1 MGVLMLAWGLLKTDW
16 GKEQARKLLV
26 WQINEQLKARLE
38 VGRLSGDL
46 WTGLRAENVRI
57 IQNGETVIRVKSLST
72 GYALLDA
79 LGGTLHVTDLSLE
92 NLYMKAIQRP
102 DSSWNLLDLVK
113 PQPKT
118 GQKSQTTL
126 RFDRVS
132 VRNGS
137 GELVGL
143 PAQQGG
149 APRTGTLQ
157 QFDFTARN
165 LRYTEPD
172 FVGEIPRLQLTARL
186 PERTDEVQLL
196 FSGKV
201 ITGAAHIEDFRLT
214 SARSRVSAKGYA
226 EIPVSGHANHSNFTL
241 SAAPFAFADIAPFA
255 PFLNPDQTLNAEVR
269 IYAPDK
275 DQWALLTKGQF
286 SQGGAWDLT
295 AEAQLDPPS
304 FQPKTYSISGNVEH
318 LNLAYLM
325 LDRSYTSDVTANING
340 QFSGTEPNT
349 MHGEVLMNWKNGSS
363 FQGKNLQAGSLR
375 IAADAGDV
383 QFELG
388 GGWDGMGLMAKGTAR
403 PFEEQPNYTVRG
415 QFSGVNPAKFDP
427 TMDYGTYAGTF
438 SVQGTG
444 FDPEKLQTSGTLQ
457 LQPTTF
463 RWKPYSIPLR
473 QTQLQFA
480 LKQRAGTFSA
490 SSYTAADG
498 FASAKGTF
506 LLDEP
511 MQFRVDRGQIRQFD
525 PRAVLGESFQRGNL
539 NATFTV
545 DGRGTDPKTMQL
557 SVLGNVQAS
566 RYDAYRL
573 DTANFSTNL
582 NNGVLKYETR
592 AEVDGSNVR
601 LVGHATPFATRPMFE
616 VSDGVI
622 SHLNLDPFFPD
633 QNMTSDL
640 NGHFKIRA
648 IDLDKQQIEA
658 DLDLWPSRYM
668 DYDIRVLRGTI
679 RVDQDRL
686 GFGLHLDSGFGQAD
700 VQGTARP
707 FDRQMSVEITQGVLR
722 DFDLQSIFPA
732 SDMPTRLNARIEQ
745 FTASGTDAQDAEA
758 RLRLQLLPSVIN
770 RQEISGGKLTADVLQ
785 GKVVF
790 EADVTPENGQLRLT
804 GSGLMDG
811 AEPVYQFSG
820 TTENL
825 DVSRLL
831 NPLQAYPSTLNTQFQ
846 LQGRGY
852 SAESGQLS
860 GSLSMRNSRML
871 DVQVSDLVSR
881 FQYENGG
888 LRLDSLSLRSNVG
901 TLDGRGN
908 IMVYDNLTGEE
919 SDFSFTGNLQNLA
932 PLSAFAGDALTGH
945 GLIRGS
951 VRGAVNAWRVRM
963 ESVNEGLSLLGYGTL
978 HLGRAK
984 GRFTIEFEDGKP
996 TWASRG
1002 EAENIAIPGYVF
1014 ENSTYEVSM
1023 TDSTVQFSG
1032 RAKLDDRLSGS
1043 GSGTVVLK
1051 SDGYALDLQDLQL
1064 KLGANAWKL
1073 RRASRMTWRADEVAV
1088 SEFRFESGN
1097 QRVIANGVL
1106 ARQATS
1112 VPLNLSLTEV
1122 DVTDLADLLQFN
1134 GLSGKLSGR
1143 MDLSGTLD
1151 NPVMDGNIF
1160 MTNMLSSGVPI
1171 GSMQGAVAYA
1181 DARMRLDLTLNHI
1194 ENQDLK
1200 IQGTLPFNLGRL
1212 EKPLE
1217 GPVNVTL
1224 STRNFNLNWGNPFF
1238 EDTFLNKLNGRLS
1251 GDMTITGTFDDPNFQ
1266 GGIQLRDAGFQLPF
1280 LGVAYQNTKAD
1291 VTFNKDQAVIQQL
1304 STQSEGG
1311 SLTGSGTISLSRL
1324 NLGYLDLVLDANKF
1338 PLIKDN
1344 TFHVIASGKA
1354 TLRGT
1359 TDRPILDGEAVLNT
1373 CEVYLNAELM
1383 QTAREAVQLSDQDL
1397 REIEAQFG
1405 RQATAT
1411 DTSTVTFYDATDVNL
1426 KIRSNGNTWLRS
1438 RYNPRMD
1445 IEMTGDLEF
1454 RKPYRNAEVIFGKLA
1469 AVPGRSRVEF
1479 GRQFDITTG
1488 EIVFNGELL
1497 NPLMN
1502 IKAEYKA
1509 GSASRGEEQKIT
1521 MEISGD
1527 VNNTQFR
1534 FVSDPPMED
1543 TEILS
1548 FLAFGR
1554 AAQNAFSL
1562 DTTGNGG
1569 VVNDLLSTY
1578 GYSLVESLLSQRA
1591 QDIGIDMVDVSSE
1604 DGQPALKIGK
1614 YISRRFFIALDSK
1627 LGSGSPGYLLEY
1639 QARKWA
1645 ILRLQQFPSTLD
1657 QQDRTLGL
1665 YVLLEYSY

>member
-901 TLDGRGN
+901 TLEGRGK
-908 IMVYDNLTGEE
+908 IMG
-919 SDFSFTGNLQNLA
+919 
-932 PLSAFAGDALTGH
+932 
-945 GLIRGS
+945 
-951 VRGAVNAWRVRM
+951 
-963 ESVNEGLSLLGYGTL
+963 
-978 HLGRAK
+978 
-984 GRFTIEFEDGKP
+984 
-996 TWASRG
+996 
-1002 EAENIAIPGYVF
+1002 
-1014 ENSTYEVSM
+1014 
-1023 TDSTVQFSG
+1023 
-1032 RAKLDDRLSGS
+1032 
-1043 GSGTVVLK
+1043 
-1051 SDGYALDLQDLQL
+1051 
-1064 KLGANAWKL
+1064 
-1073 RRASRMTWRADEVAV
+1073 
-1088 SEFRFESGN
+1088 
-1097 QRVIANGVL
+1097 
-1106 ARQATS
+1106 
-1112 VPLNLSLTEV
+1112 
-1122 DVTDLADLLQFN
+1122 
-1134 GLSGKLSGR
+1134 
-1143 MDLSGTLD
+1143 
-1151 NPVMDGNIF
+1151 
-1160 MTNMLSSGVPI
+1160 
-1171 GSMQGAVAYA
+1171 
-1181 DARMRLDLTLNHI
+1181 
-1194 ENQDLK
+1194 
-1200 IQGTLPFNLGRL
+1200 
-1212 EKPLE
+1212 
-1217 GPVNVTL
+1217 
-1224 STRNFNLNWGNPFF
+1224 
-1238 EDTFLNKLNGRLS
+1238 
-1251 GDMTITGTFDDPNFQ
+1251 
-1266 GGIQLRDAGFQLPF
+1266 
-1280 LGVAYQNTKAD
+1280 
-1291 VTFNKDQAVIQQL
+1291 
-1304 STQSEGG
+1304 
-1311 SLTGSGTISLSRL
+1311 
-1324 NLGYLDLVLDANKF
+1324 
-1338 PLIKDN
+1338 
-1344 TFHVIASGKA
+1344 
-1354 TLRGT
+1354 
-1359 TDRPILDGEAVLNT
+1359 
-1373 CEVYLNAELM
+1373 
-1383 QTAREAVQLSDQDL
+1383 
-1397 REIEAQFG
+1397 
-1405 RQATAT
+1405 
-1411 DTSTVTFYDATDVNL
+1411 
-1426 KIRSNGNTWLRS
+1426 
-1438 RYNPRMD
+1438 
-1445 IEMTGDLEF
+1445 
-1454 RKPYRNAEVIFGKLA
+1454 
-1469 AVPGRSRVEF
+1469 
-1479 GRQFDITTG
+1479 
-1488 EIVFNGELL
+1488 
-1497 NPLMN
+1497 
-1502 IKAEYKA
+1502 
-1509 GSASRGEEQKIT
+1509 
-1521 MEISGD
+1521 
-1527 VNNTQFR
+1527 
-1534 FVSDPPMED
+1534 
-1543 TEILS
+1543 
-1548 FLAFGR
+1548 
-1554 AAQNAFSL
+1554 
-1562 DTTGNGG
+1562 
-1569 VVNDLLSTY
+1569 
-1578 GYSLVESLLSQRA
+1578 
-1591 QDIGIDMVDVSSE
+1591 
-1604 DGQPALKIGK
+1604 
-1614 YISRRFFIALDSK
+1614 
-1627 LGSGSPGYLLEY
+1627 
-1639 QARKWA
+1639 
-1645 ILRLQQFPSTLD
+1645 
-1657 QQDRTLGL
+1657 
-1665 YVLLEYSY
+1665 